1 MNLWVKNCGL
11 LITLIF
17 FFISCDDD
25 PTDIG
30 EPLNPNG
37 DKVGVFFAEFPVTS
51 SNILLD
57 SVYTAYSG
65 RALVG
70 QYNDPD
76 FGYVKSQSYT
86 QFLPEKA
93 NPTVPEGMVVDS
105 VVLTLRQNYYHGDN
119 FLAPQTV
126 QAHILDE
133 NLEFK
138 SYFTFNQTAYSTLI
152 GEKAFVTNPE
162 IDTLFRM
169 HLTPDAF
176 YTDQWLQFTRT
187 YKADSAT
194 TTTFMDVIKG
204 LALVPGEDNTV
215 VLGFDLYHPQSN
227 IAIHYH
233 TSTDTSHVSFRFGN
247 NNSSGIVSYNNIITD
262 WSNTPLAGI
271 TPHTEFH
278 TGDDMIY
285 LQPGTGLVSKINIE
299 SFKTFMDTTG
309 NIIINRADLIIG
321 AVNPFSKYLEP
332 PSSIAYYYT
341 DESNKALLRDPNQ
354 PRSGGNFPLAIFEP
368 GSGNQSQPVP
378 VESRISKESY
388 TLNMTNILDA
398 YSRDL
403 MDVNEYLV
411 SPPGYAISNSLRQAK
426 LHSNNLK
433 LKIYYTK
440 LK

>member
-11 LITLIF
+11 FIF
-17 FFISCDDD
+17 LFLLFISCDD

-30 EPLNPNG
+30 EPINPNG
-37 DKVGVFFAEFPVTS
+37 DKVGVFFAEFPVSS

-70 QYNDPD
+70 KYNDLD

-86 QFLPEKA
+86 QFLPDKA
-93 NPTVPEGMVVDS
+93 NPTVPDGMTVDS
-105 VVLTLRQNYYHGDN
+105 VVLTLRQNYFHGEN

-126 QAHILDE
+126 QAHFLTE

-138 SYFTFNQTAYSTLI
+138 SYFTFNQTAYAESV
-152 GEKAFVTNPE
+152 GEKTFIPNPE
-162 IDTLFRM
+162 IDTIFRM
-169 HLTPDAF
+169 HLTPDVIF
-176 YTDQWLQFTRT
+176 RDQWLQFSKN
-187 YKADSAT
+187 YKADST
-194 TTTFMDVIKG
+194 TISSFLDVIKG

-215 VLGFDLYHPQSN
+215 VLGFDIYHPQSN

-233 TSTDTSHVSFRFGN
+233 TSADTASVNFRFGN
-247 NNSSGIVSYNNIITD
+247 ASSGLVSYNNIITD
-262 WSNTPLAGI
+262 RSNTPLANI

-278 TGDDMIY
+278 AEDNMIY
-285 LQPGTGLVSKINIE
+285 FQPGTGLVSKINIDG
-299 SFKTFMDTTG
+299 FKTFMDTTG
-309 NIIINRADLIIG
+309 NIIINRADFLIG

-332 PSSIAYYYT
+332 PASISYYYT
-341 DESNKALLRDPNQ
+341 DESNKALLVDPTK

-368 GSGNQSQPVP
+368 SSGNQQPTP

-398 YSRDL
+398 FSRDL
-403 MDVNEYLV
+403 MDVNEYLL

-426 LHSNNLK
+426 LHSDNLK

-440 LK
+440 LN